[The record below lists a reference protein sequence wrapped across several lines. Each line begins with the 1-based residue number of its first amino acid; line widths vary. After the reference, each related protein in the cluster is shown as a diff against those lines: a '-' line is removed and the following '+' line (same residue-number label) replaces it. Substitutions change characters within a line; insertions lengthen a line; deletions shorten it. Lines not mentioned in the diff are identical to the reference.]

1 MNLVG
6 LRAAARIAR
15 RSAMRHRK
23 RTILILVLI
32 ALPVA
37 AAIVVA
43 GFVRASQ
50 DDPVR
55 ATQGT
60 FGAAS
65 VRIDTGTP
73 GSALDDWI
81 ADQIAGEPDADFT
94 KYRELYTDLGW
105 GGELLDI
112 NLGHPLARG
121 IFFVVEGTTPSVRN
135 QVALS
140 SRLAN
145 RLQASV
151 GDTVELTLGGST
163 TLGYTV
169 TGLVQDPL
177 RIRRAF
183 AIVTPQEMDA
193 AIARAEAQRAERDNT
208 TVVASQVRSTWLVG
222 GVDSR
227 FSARVLSE
235 WERSGTEFWPTPAV
249 DPRPPELEFLSVETY
264 YSLDAGAIEE
274 LVDLASTLGDEALRE
289 AAFDRVDPD
298 RMVSFPWVDAVS
310 RDEWVRRVATG
321 ESTLGGPPALGTL
334 VSVLLLAEVALVA
347 GAAYATGIRRRMREI
362 GLLGSNGATDTHVRT
377 IVVGEGI
384 VAGLLGST
392 LGTAMAVTLL
402 IMGRPLMQRFVDRL
416 LTAPPVAVADVVGPA
431 VVGVLAATVAAWA
444 PARTA
449 SSVPTVAALH
459 GRMPQK
465 APRRWIAPAGLGL
478 VGFGMLLVIVAK
490 VAFGQGAAIQAGLGA
505 IFMIGGA
512 ALLTGPMISVIGGIA
527 DRFRATSRLVLRD
540 AARQRTR
547 ASVAMSAVMVVLLA
561 PIIVGVGAGNA
572 RAGQAIQGLPAPA
585 NHVVAIG
592 QPGVDGNF
600 DAGYTIP
607 EDVEAVQAVLP
618 ESAAALIT
626 TLDARVIFQAEAI
639 ALQTISRPESLE
651 NYERD
656 ISGDYRAAVGT
667 PSLAAALGEPRIAQ
681 ALESGNAVVLGV
693 EDRSTTLTIN
703 DVAIEATE
711 VAIPVA
717 RWAMPRLLL
726 PQSIVDELGLRQAE
740 TKALFV
746 TPQPLALETA
756 NALWDLDVSV
766 SVSPRNVLSIEQALW
781 IGLGATFL
789 VILGIIGLITMLSAT
804 ESDGDLATMVAVGA
818 PPWMRRRFLGL
829 QTALF
834 TLVAGLLAAPLGW
847 LLMKVS
853 ADSSDGVSI
862 GPFGTVPSDIATV
875 PWGVIAVVVLVMPVA
890 VGTVTALVVK
900 SSSTMPSRQAL

>member
-1 MNLVG
+1 AKHGRG
-6 LRAAARIAR
+6 LICLSLTPERVEDLKLPMMTDTNTSSFGTPFTVSARIAR

-478 VGFGMLLVIVAK
+478 VGFGMLLVIVAE
-490 VAFGQGAAIQAGLGA
+490 VALGQGAAIQAGLGV
-505 IFMIGGA
+505 IFM
-512 ALLTGPMISVIGGIA
+512 V
-527 DRFRATSRLVLRD
+527 
-540 AARQRTR
+540 
-547 ASVAMSAVMVVLLA
+547 
-561 PIIVGVGAGNA
+561 
-572 RAGQAIQGLPAPA
+572 
-585 NHVVAIG
+585 
-592 QPGVDGNF
+592 
-600 DAGYTIP
+600 
-607 EDVEAVQAVLP
+607 
-618 ESAAALIT
+618 
-626 TLDARVIFQAEAI
+626 
-639 ALQTISRPESLE
+639 
-651 NYERD
+651 
-656 ISGDYRAAVGT
+656 
-667 PSLAAALGEPRIAQ
+667 
-681 ALESGNAVVLGV
+681 
-693 EDRSTTLTIN
+693 
-703 DVAIEATE
+703 
-711 VAIPVA
+711 
-717 RWAMPRLLL
+717 
-726 PQSIVDELGLRQAE
+726 
-740 TKALFV
+740 
-746 TPQPLALETA
+746 
-756 NALWDLDVSV
+756 
-766 SVSPRNVLSIEQALW
+766 
-781 IGLGATFL
+781 
-789 VILGIIGLITMLSAT
+789 
-804 ESDGDLATMVAVGA
+804 
-818 PPWMRRRFLGL
+818 
-829 QTALF
+829 
-834 TLVAGLLAAPLGW
+834 
-847 LLMKVS
+847 
-853 ADSSDGVSI
+853 
-862 GPFGTVPSDIATV
+862 
-875 PWGVIAVVVLVMPVA
+875 
-890 VGTVTALVVK
+890 
-900 SSSTMPSRQAL
+900 